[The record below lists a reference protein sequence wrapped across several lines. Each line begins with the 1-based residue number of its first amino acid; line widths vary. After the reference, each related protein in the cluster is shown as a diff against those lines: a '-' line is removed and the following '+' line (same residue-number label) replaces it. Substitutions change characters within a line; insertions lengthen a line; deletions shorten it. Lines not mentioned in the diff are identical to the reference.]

1 MSVYDVTNLFLFS
14 WSESLFDQLSFPT
27 RRSSDLAAWATQSE
41 LSLSLEMLNTSAVNA
56 ASIAI
61 TLRGLAM
68 SGLGD
73 RPCRLA
79 RAPGPRLPCAPG
91 YRARRVFEERNPPP
105 NTVRYF
111 CCIQGSPTCKRSSYP
126 CGEILIV

>member
-1 MSVYDVTNLFLFS
+1 MSTS
-14 WSESLFDQLSFPT
+14 Q
-27 RRSSDLAAWATQSE
+27 
-41 LSLSLEMLNTSAVNA
+41 EMVNTSSVNA
-56 ASIAI
+56 ALIAI

-79 RAPGPRLPCAPG
+79 RAPGLRPPCAPG

-105 NTVRYF
+105 NTVRYL
-111 CCIQGSPTCKRSSYP
+111 CCIQGSQTCKRSSYP
-126 CGEILIV
+126 IGETLIVYRVQALASQPSRHLSRAGESAGP